1 MNTFLTPE
9 ELYLINQ
16 LNNQRE
22 KIKIQ
27 LGNLEYELQSLKN
40 EKNKIIKELQVLEE
54 NCSKI
59 GIELQEK
66 YGEVALNLRTGEFK
80 NIHE

>member
-1 MNTFLTPE
+1 MFLTPE
-9 ELYLINQ
+9 ELHLLNQ
-16 LNNQRE
+16 LNDQRE
-22 KIKIQ
+22 NLKNQ
-27 LGNLEYELQSLKN
+27 FGNLEYELQCLKN
-40 EKNKIIKELQVLEE
+40 KKNKLIQELQVLEE

-66 YGEVALNLRTGEFK
+66 YGEVALNLKTGEFK

>member
-1 MNTFLTPE
+1 VDKFLTPE
-9 ELYLINQ
+9 ELLLLKQ

-27 LGNLEYELQSLKN
+27 LGNLEYELQLLKK
-40 EKNKIIKELQVLEE
+40 EKNKVIQDLHFIEE

-59 GIELQEK
+59 ANELQKK
-66 YGEVALNLRTGEFK
+66 YGEGALNLKTGEFK
-80 NIHE
+80 TY

>member
-1 MNTFLTPE
+1 MDKFLTPE
-9 ELYLINQ
+9 ELLLLKQ

-27 LGNLEYELQSLKN
+27 LGNLEYELQLLKK
-40 EKNKIIKELQVLEE
+40 EKNKVIQDLQNLEE

-59 GIELQEK
+59 ANELQKK
-66 YGEVALNLRTGEFK
+66 YGEGALNLKTGEFK
-80 NIHE
+80 TY

>member
-1 MNTFLTPE
+1 VDKFLTPE
-9 ELYLINQ
+9 ELLLLKQ

-27 LGNLEYELQSLKN
+27 LGNLEYELQLLKK
-40 EKNKIIKELQVLEE
+40 EKNKVIQNLQNLEE

-59 GIELQEK
+59 ANELQKK
-66 YGEVALNLRTGEFK
+66 YGEGALNLKTGEFK
-80 NIHE
+80 TY